1 MWQHI
6 FDKSMLPKN
15 DDFILLDEI
24 KLLWYLV
31 WLLCRQLC
39 TLQFSNLCNSLLFLN
54 VKISEEIF
62 KNISSAHKYY
72 TSPSSSYYASTKYKL
87 AAVTHSDTEDAAV
100 STHWSVI
107 RDPAEKVST
116 AVNQGHL
123 PGAASRTAKQ
133 ISQHIKTTQID
144 KTDQHSARRSWALTF
159 MWMLF

>member
-1 MWQHI
+1 MWQQI
-6 FDKSMLPKN
+6 FDKSMLSKN

-116 AVNQGHL
+116 AVNQGQL
-123 PGAASRTAKQ
+123 PGAASRTPVMLLLFTALLP
-133 ISQHIKTTQID
+133 HAD
-144 KTDQHSARRSWALTF
+144 KEERAQLNRSASTLKPLR
-159 MWMLF
+159 